1 VTDSTEAPAEETEGD
16 QPEDSPVIAQ
26 LRKDA
31 AEGKAAVKKLAA
43 LERERAFDKAGVPD
57 DGVGKWFRKGYDGE
71 IDVDSIR
78 QAAAADGL
86 IAPPDETDPEAAAEA
101 VQAAGLISE
110 AAAGTQASPTVDAL
124 LKGAPSMDEIERIA
138 NDAGAGVPIR

>member
-1 VTDSTEAPAEETEGD
+1 
-16 QPEDSPVIAQ
+16 
-26 LRKDA
+26 
-31 AEGKAAVKKLAA
+31 
-43 LERERAFDKAGVPD
+43 VPD

>member
-1 VTDSTEAPAEETEGD
+1 MSETSTEAPAT
-16 QPEDSPVIAQ
+16 EDSEQESEVMAQ

-31 AEGKAAVKKLAA
+31 QEGRAAKKELEA
-43 LERERAFDKAGVPD
+43 LKRERLFDQAGIPT
-57 DGVGKWFRKGYDGE
+57 DGVGKYFRKGYDGE

-86 IAPPDETDPEAAAEA
+86 IAPPDETDPQEAAEA

-110 AAAGTQASPTVDAL
+110 AAAGTQASPTVEAL
-124 LKGAPSMDEIERIA
+124 LKGAKTMDEIERIA